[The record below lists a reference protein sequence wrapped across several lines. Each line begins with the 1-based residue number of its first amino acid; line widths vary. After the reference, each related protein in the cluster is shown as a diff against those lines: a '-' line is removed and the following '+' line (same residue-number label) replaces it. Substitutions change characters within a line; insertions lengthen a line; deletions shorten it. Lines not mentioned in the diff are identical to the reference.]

1 MEIALRVVGDVAWH
15 GAPIRGKRVHALLRS
30 LVDAGPRGA
39 SEAALIAAIW
49 GEERPAH
56 PRKALQVIIAR
67 ARRATRAELITR
79 TASGY
84 ALTIDRELVDAY
96 AASDLLER
104 AQAAYAAGEDREAI
118 TLTEAT
124 LRIQSAPRAQRLK
137 ALAQSR
143 SGHSE
148 SALPALRRVI
158 ASSPGDDEAAAAL
171 LRSTAASRGPAAAL
185 ESFAVLRQRLRDSLG
200 ADPGPALAR
209 AHAEILAAGDPVR
222 AGLRHS
228 ITPLVG
234 RRGDCEAVT
243 SLLRAK
249 RLVTLTGPGRVGKT
263 RLAHELGVR
272 SSIPV
277 VRVVELGATNPGG
290 ALEAVAAN
298 LGLRPDPFT
307 PVEPQIAQY
316 LHGPQT
322 LLIVDNCEHVRTEC
336 ADLIGYLLF
345 QCPALTVLTTSRA
358 PLAIAGETV
367 YELPSLS
374 VAAGRELF
382 IQRAGALRDSAD
394 LDPLLVDELVARVDG
409 LPLAVELAAARIR
422 TMSLPEILAGL
433 AAHVARPP
441 DSAALMP
448 PRHQGLT
455 NVIEWSWRLLSPP
468 ARRTLRFA
476 AVFSGDFS
484 REAGEEVAGR
494 GLDELVEHSLLQV
507 VETRGG
513 EGTILR
519 FTALHT
525 IGQFAA
531 EKLDRAGE
539 REQALGRLRA
549 WAGRNSELA
558 AAGLFGPDQMLSLTW
573 VGREERHLLTALRS
587 AFAAEDGENAFV
599 ILAALAG
606 AWTIRTEQVRLLA
619 LLEEVEDA
627 LSHSPSILA
636 ADRVH
641 AWIGLSALLLF
652 DLLIPWSTPRPAATR
667 AWLELSAENL
677 TAPAPLWSAFSSLT
691 ARLRNSS
698 APDTLLDV
706 RGSEDRHVAALGA
719 ALAALGIEN
728 SGDPARAADIVRTAL
743 APLTPDD
750 PPWPRSLLRSL
761 LANLHIQLGEFDP
774 ADAQA
779 RRALPEVRRFG
790 STADT
795 LQLEVIRAVAALFR
809 GEDARAE
816 AQLQRLLRTTAP
828 TIDGMPLPTMF
839 PLLGLSEAQFRL
851 GETEEAHRCLGEAVG
866 AARTRIA
873 SANEEANPWLL
884 VSFAA
889 AVAQT
894 ALYSPSEGEEYWE
907 RLLALAVPA
916 CAMGKRH
923 YDLPVLG
930 TALYAAALWGHVQQ
944 RVSDRFARRAL
955 TVAIQAGYNRTLP
968 SLAPA
973 HLADRLGSAVPSAVR
988 APSKPETIA
997 QIRDLLGALRPTDAG
1012 RDAQQ
1017 GVR

>member
-15 GAPIRGKRVHALLRS
+15 DSPIRGKRVHALLRS

-56 PRKALQVIIAR
+56 PRKALQVLVAR
-67 ARRATRAELITR
+67 ARRATRADLITR

-84 ALTIDRELVDAY
+84 ALAIGREQVDAY

-104 AQAAYAAGEDREAI
+104 AQAAYTAGEDQQAI
-118 TLTEAT
+118 TLAEAT
-124 LRIQSAPRAQRLK
+124 LRIQRTPRAQRLK

-143 SGHSE
+143 SGHPE

-185 ESFAVLRQRLRDSLG
+185 ASFAELRERLRDSLG

-209 AHAEILAAGDPVR
+209 AHAEILAADDPVR
-222 AGLRHS
+222 AGLRHA

-234 RRGDCEAVT
+234 RRRDSEAVM

-249 RLVTLTGPGRVGKT
+249 RLVTLTGPGGVGKT

-272 SSIPV
+272 SSAPV
-277 VRVVELGATNPGG
+277 VRVVELGAASPGG
-290 ALEAVAAN
+290 AVEAVAAN

-307 PVEPQIAQY
+307 AVEPQVAQH

-336 ADLIGYLLF
+336 ADLIGFLLS

-374 VAAGRELF
+374 VDAGRELF
-382 IQRAGALRDSAD
+382 IQRAGGLRDSAD
-394 LDPLLVDELVARVDG
+394 LDPQLVDELVARIDG

-422 TMSLPEILAGL
+422 TMSLPEILDGL
-433 AAHVARPP
+433 AEHVARPP
-441 DSAALMP
+441 DSAPLMP
-448 PRHQGLT
+448 PRHQGLS
-455 NVIEWSWRLLSPP
+455 NVIEWSWRLLSPR

-476 AVFSGDFS
+476 TVFSGDFS

-507 VETRGG
+507 VETRGD
-513 EGTILR
+513 ERTTLR
-519 FTALHT
+519 FSALHT
-525 IGQFAA
+525 IGQFAE
-531 EKLDRAGE
+531 EKLDQTGE

-558 AAGLFGPDQMLSLTW
+558 AADLFGPDQLRSLTW
-573 VGREERHLLTALRS
+573 IGREERHLLTALRS
-587 AFAAEDGENAFV
+587 AFAAEDGESAFV
-599 ILAALAG
+599 VLAALAG
-606 AWTIRTEQVRLLA
+606 AWTIRTEQVRLLS
-619 LLEEVEDA
+619 LLEEVEDV
-627 LSHSPSILA
+627 LTHSPSILA

-641 AWIGLSALLLF
+641 AWVGLSALLLF
-652 DLLIPWSTPRPAATR
+652 DLMIPWSTPRPAATR
-667 AWLELSAENL
+667 AWRELSAENL
-677 TAPAPLWSAFSSLT
+677 TAPAPLWAALSSLT
-691 ARLRNSS
+691 ARLQSSS

-706 RGSEDRHVAALGA
+706 LGSDDRLVAALGA
-719 ALAALGIEN
+719 ALAALSIEN
-728 SGDPARAADIVRTAL
+728 SGAPARAANIVRTAL
-743 APLTPDD
+743 ARLTPDD
-750 PPWPRSLLRSL
+750 PAWPRSLLRSL
-761 LANLHIQLGEFDP
+761 LANLHIQLGEFEP

-779 RRALPEVRRFG
+779 QRALPDVRRFG
-790 STADT
+790 SAADT

-809 GEDARAE
+809 GEDARAK
-816 AQLQRLLRTTAP
+816 AQLQRLLRTITP

-839 PLLGLSEAQFRL
+839 PLLGLSEAHFRL
-851 GETEEAHRCLGEAVG
+851 GETGDAHRCLGEAVA

-873 SANEEANPWLL
+873 SADEDANPWLL
-884 VSFAA
+884 VSSAA

-894 ALYSPSEGEEYWE
+894 ALYCPSEGEEYWE
-907 RLLALAVPA
+907 HLLALALPA
-916 CAMGKRH
+916 CEVGKNH

-930 TALYAAALWGHVQQ
+930 AALYAAALWGHMRQ
-944 RVSDRFARRAL
+944 RVSDGFAGRAL
-955 TVAIQAGYNRTLP
+955 TVALQAGYNRTLP
-968 SLAPA
+968 SLAPT
-973 HLADRLGSAVPSAVR
+973 HLADRLGGAVPGAAR
-988 APSKPETIA
+988 APSKPDTIA
-997 QIRDLLGALRPTDAG
+997 QIRDLLGSLRPTDAG
-1012 RDAQQ
+1012 LDAPQ
-1017 GVR
+1017 GVP